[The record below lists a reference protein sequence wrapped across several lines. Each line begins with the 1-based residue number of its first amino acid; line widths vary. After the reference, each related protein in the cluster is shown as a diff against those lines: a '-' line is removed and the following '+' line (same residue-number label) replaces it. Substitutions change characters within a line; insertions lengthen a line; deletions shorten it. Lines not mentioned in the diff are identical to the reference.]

1 MLENKELE
9 KALNDFK
16 KYVIKESRSNLTR
29 MKKNAS
35 KRLYN
40 SIKGEYKHTKKDFS
54 VTFEML
60 DYGYYQDK
68 GVNGKEKKYPG
79 VKASYTNK
87 MPPPSK
93 LDKWTI
99 RKGIAPRDSKG
110 KFITRKALTFLIA
123 RGIYKNGIKPSLF
136 FTKPFNAAVK
146 RLPKELVDSFG
157 LDIDKFLKE
166 INK

>member
-16 KYVIKESRSNLTR
+16 KYVIKESRTNLTR

-40 SIKGEYKHTKKDFS
+40 SIKGEYKYNKKTFD
-54 VTFEML
+54 VLFEMEE
-60 DYGYYQDK
+60 YGYYQDK
-68 GVNGKEKKYPG
+68 GVNGVDKKYPG
-79 VKASYTNK
+79 VKGGYTNK

-99 RKGIAPRDSKG
+99 RKGIAPRDKSG
-110 KFITRKALTFLIA
+110 KFITRKSLNFLIA
-123 RGIYKNGIKPSLF
+123 RAIYKNGIKPSLF
-136 FTKPFNAAVK
+136 FTKPFEKAMK
-146 RLPKELVDSFG
+146 RLPDEIVKAYG
-157 LDIDKFLKE
+157 LDIDEFLE
-166 INK
+166 NINR